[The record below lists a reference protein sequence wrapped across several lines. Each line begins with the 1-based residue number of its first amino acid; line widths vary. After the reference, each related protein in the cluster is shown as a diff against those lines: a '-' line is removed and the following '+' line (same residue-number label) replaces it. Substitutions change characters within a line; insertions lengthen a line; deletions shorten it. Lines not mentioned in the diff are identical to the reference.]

1 MARCVFREEEGG
13 ALLYEL
19 DSWCLR
25 WLELSDAKEFL
36 AQVTPEVVVHRQP
49 AVGYLSAPL
58 KVFIGVTARCNLR
71 CQHCVV
77 AARRN
82 QAPEMSRADMGAIF
96 RQLGKMGVLEVRLS
110 GGEPSL
116 RSDLP
121 LLVEMAK
128 EQSLSVSINSNGM
141 MASEACAA
149 LARSGVDR
157 VHISLDGMAAN
168 NDRIRGE
175 GVFQACTRA
184 IARLRERDIYVRIV
198 VCLDRRNVA
207 DIEPMVGLAEDLT
220 CDIKFSPIAAV
231 GSAGTMGE
239 LLDAE
244 ECQALQERFRA
255 IRSSQ
260 NVFFNF
266 GTMVGAFANYCELQD
281 FDSTVCGSG
290 RTQLR
295 IELSGDVFGAGCGD
309 AEEGKDPLGHRTE
322 DLATLWH
329 KGQRQLQERLRHR
342 GGRCLDCNLAKVF
355 GTWLA
360 QPSPSFNFG
369 RAGRS
374 DGQH

>member
-1 MARCVFREEEGG
+1 MARLVFREEEGG

-19 DSWCLR
+19 DSWRLR
-25 WLELSDAKEFL
+25 WLEPPAAQEFL
-36 AQVTPEVVVHRQP
+36 AQASHDVVVHRHP

-58 KVFIGVTARCNLR
+58 KVFIGVTARCNLS

-77 AARRN
+77 VTRRN
-82 QAPEMSRADMGAIF
+82 QVPDISLDDMEAIF
-96 RQLGKMGVLEVRLS
+96 CQLSKIGVLEVRMS
-110 GGEPSL
+110 GGEPTL
-116 RSDLP
+116 RPDLP
-121 LLVEMAK
+121 LLVSMAR

-141 MASEACAA
+141 IPAQTCVS

-175 GVFQACTRA
+175 GVFRTCTRT
-184 IARLRERDIYVRIV
+184 IARLREQGVYVRIV
-198 VCLDRRNVA
+198 VCLDRQNIA
-207 DIEPMVGLAEDLT
+207 DIESMLRLAEDLT

-239 LLDAE
+239 LLDAGR
-244 ECQALQERFRA
+244 CQVLQERFRL
-255 IRSSQ
+255 IRSTQ

-266 GTMVGAFANYCELQD
+266 GTMVGAFASYCELQD

-295 IELSGDVFGAGCGD
+295 IELSGDVYGAGCGD

-322 DLATLWH
+322 DIETLWH
-329 KGQRQLQERLRHR
+329 KGQRQLQQRLRQR
-342 GGRCLDCNLAKVF
+342 GGRCLDCDLGKVF
-355 GTWLA
+355 RTWLA

-369 RAGRS
+369 RAPRLDGRN
-374 DGQH
+374 